1 MRTLFKKRL
10 FPRRL
15 RPIWLVALAVVPA
28 GIAPAQQVAVE
39 AALMNNRIA
48 LGEKGTLVIRVSNG
62 RPENLGD
69 SIPADGLSI
78 AYIGSQNNV
87 EINNG
92 AMNTEQTFF
101 FQVSG
106 ENEGEFTIPALNL
119 AVNGQTLQTR
129 ELTVTIYKRAPGD
142 VTIDASKPYFV
153 KLDVPEEEIYA
164 GQMIP
169 LELTVFVRGQRAI
182 NEVGPPTLDHEAIVV
197 KRFRSITF
205 DAQELDGYVFS
216 IAKLPASI
224 FALKEGEHTLG
235 PAEVDVRMIEMG
247 AFRAIPGFHQSSRV
261 RKLESNAITVR
272 VKPLPEAGKPP
283 TFRGA
288 VGAFELTAKATPL
301 DLKTGDPITVEFTV
315 SGAGNFELLE
325 APVFLPADAS
335 QWRTYEAQKIVDPA
349 EVSDGVSEGKASFS
363 QIIMPQS
370 EATEIPPFELAFFN
384 PKTGAYETRH
394 TDPVPIRVMKDPA
407 AATAAFAAIP
417 SGGEAPGGNGAVFS
431 AAGKPVAKFDDI
443 LLVRNDEP
451 NWRGPVAVAFTS
463 RPGFWVAQILPSIA
477 LFTLIGY
484 GMARRI
490 SGRDRG
496 ARRRRGGGL
505 KEAMEEAEEAETQSD
520 FYHSVQAA
528 IDAWGLEHPDGRRR
542 LDAERLQALQDLEA
556 RCQSFLYGASI
567 PDAERRRRVDS
578 AEQNQALKLLAT
590 LARAVR

>member
-92 AMNTEQTFF
+92 AMNTEQTF

-349 EVSDGVSEGKASFS
+349 EVSDGVSEEKRASRRS
-363 QIIMPQS
+363 SCPS
-370 EATEIPPFELAFFN
+370 PRPRKSRPSNSLSSIPKPA
-384 PKTGAYETRH
+384 PTRPG
-394 TDPVPIRVMKDPA
+394 TPIRCR
-407 AATAAFAAIP
+407 
-417 SGGEAPGGNGAVFS
+417 S
-431 AAGKPVAKFDDI
+431 A
-443 LLVRNDEP
+443 
-451 NWRGPVAVAFTS
+451 
-463 RPGFWVAQILPSIA
+463 
-477 LFTLIGY
+477 
-484 GMARRI
+484 
-490 SGRDRG
+490 
-496 ARRRRGGGL
+496 
-505 KEAMEEAEEAETQSD
+505 
-520 FYHSVQAA
+520 
-528 IDAWGLEHPDGRRR
+528 
-542 LDAERLQALQDLEA
+542 
-556 RCQSFLYGASI
+556 
-567 PDAERRRRVDS
+567 
-578 AEQNQALKLLAT
+578 
-590 LARAVR
+590 